1 METNVQQDIAM
12 RVISDH
18 IRAVVFS
25 ISDGQLPSNAKAGY
39 VIRRILRRAKGMDT
53 LAKFKKPFIYKLVP
67 ILESS
72 MGGRYKELSINSKLI
87 TNVIFQEE
95 QSFLRTLSKGLKR
108 IDEIISKTA
117 AVSMK
122 DMGKV
127 MGIPKDL
134 TALIL
139 SENSLS
145 FNSEEF
151 AQEMQNQKERSKI
164 SSNSDIGDWVMVNK
178 CQEEFNGYNFLELN
192 TKISRYRKV
201 HKKNKGCYYNFE
213 SNNILC

>member
-1 METNVQQDIAM
+1 M
-12 RVISDH
+12 
-18 IRAVVFS
+18 
-25 ISDGQLPSNAKAGY
+25 
-39 VIRRILRRAKGMDT
+39 
-53 LAKFKKPFIYKLVP
+53 
-67 ILESS
+67 
-72 MGGRYKELSINSKLI
+72 
-87 TNVIFQEE
+87 
-95 QSFLRTLSKGLKR
+95 
-108 IDEIISKTA
+108 
-117 AVSMK
+117 
-122 DMGKV
+122 
-127 MGIPKDL
+127 

-201 HKKNKGCYYNFE
+201 HKKNKEFFHIVLEDSPFYSE
-213 SNNILC
+213 SGGQIGDTGVLIGLIIYLNL